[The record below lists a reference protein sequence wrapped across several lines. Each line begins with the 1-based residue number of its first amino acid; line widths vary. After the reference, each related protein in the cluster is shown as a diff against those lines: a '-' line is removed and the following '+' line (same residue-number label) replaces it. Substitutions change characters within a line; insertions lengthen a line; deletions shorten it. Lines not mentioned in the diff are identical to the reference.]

1 MSHLHIGTSG
11 WSYDHWEGPF
21 YPEGLAAGKR
31 LAHYAGR
38 FSSVEINT
46 SFYHLPAAATVDQ
59 WRGTVPAGF
68 VFSAKASRYITHMKK
83 LKDPHETV
91 PPFLQTV
98 DRLGDRLGPVLF
110 QLPPRWNADPARLEA
125 FLDSLDR
132 RRRYVFEFRDPSWFD
147 RPVRRL
153 LEKYD
158 AAFCIYDLG
167 GQVSPK
173 YVTTDFVYV
182 RLHGPATAYQGSYDN
197 RTLAG
202 WAGAFST
209 WIRQGRAVYCYFDN
223 DQQGHAV
230 LDALRLKHMLEKS

>member
-11 WSYDHWEGPF
+11 WSYNHWEGPF

-59 WRGTVPAGF
+59 WRDTVPAGF

-83 LKDPHETV
+83 LRDPHKTV
-91 PPFLQTV
+91 PPFLQPV
-98 DRLGDRLGPVLF
+98 DRLG
-110 QLPPRWNADPARLEA
+110 
-125 FLDSLDR
+125 
-132 RRRYVFEFRDPSWFD
+132 DPSWFD
-147 RPVRRL
+147 RSVRRL
-153 LEKYD
+153 LEKHD

-182 RLHGPATAYQGSYDN
+182 RLHGPAAAYQGSYDN
-197 RTLAG
+197 RALAG

-209 WIRQGRAVYCYFDN
+209 WVRQGRAVYCYFDN